1 VIQTRNA
8 TPLLTHAVP
17 VTYDL
22 VKVPTNSDEACLW
35 RLGKA
40 SLHLVAFSFELFSRS
55 GASDKNCR
63 CLCEHSVQHE
73 SSVSEDRPVYV
84 TCSFL
89 HLHHDHAFQLSFCAS
104 VWSSFVL
111 SLHFHIQSTVQA
123 FVCVRWLLKHSQIPD
138 VKQRYFLGL
147 PLVLDFLIW
156 SYLPI
161 SPVISHSVAAL
172 PSGPRR

>member
-1 VIQTRNA
+1 M
-8 TPLLTHAVP
+8 
-17 VTYDL
+17 TYDL

-89 HLHHDHAFQLSFCAS
+89 HLHHDHAFQRSFCIS

-111 SLHFHIQSTVQA
+111 SLHFHSINRSGLCMRALAAQA
-123 FVCVRWLLKHSQIPD
+123 FANSRRQTALFSWSAASTGLLN
-138 VKQRYFLGL
+138 
-147 PLVLDFLIW
+147 LVVPTTNLTRHYPFRCCSAKRSTKMTGTVHCSW
-156 SYLPI
+156 YRSC
-161 SPVISHSVAAL
+161 
-172 PSGPRR
+172 